1 MMSRKIMN
9 TMATTVSSDS
19 VSTSTSSPTT
29 TTRKTKQT
37 SIGNRRIKYKKAPQA
52 PRRFKSSYIFFST
65 IKHKSIRVELLKA
78 NQDNAKVSY
87 IESKRV

>member
-19 VSTSTSSPTT
+19 VSTSTSSPT

-78 NQDNAKVSY
+78 NQDNAKVRSY
-87 IESKRV
+87 FLF

>member
-9 TMATTVSSDS
+9 TMATAVSSDS
-19 VSTSTSSPTT
+19 VSTSTSSPTTT

-78 NQDNAKVSY
+78 NQDNAKV
-87 IESKRV
+87 R

>member
-19 VSTSTSSPTT
+19 VSTTSSPTT
-29 TTRKTKQT
+29 STRKTKQT

-78 NQDNAKVSY
+78 NQDNAKVSLH
-87 IESKRV
+87 RV

>member
-19 VSTSTSSPTT
+19 VSTTSSPTT

-78 NQDNAKVSY
+78 NQDNAKVSLH
-87 IESKRV
+87 RV

>member
-1 MMSRKIMN
+1 MSRKIMN

-19 VSTSTSSPTT
+19 VSTSTSSTST
-29 TTRKTKQT
+29 TTRKTKQA

-78 NQDNAKVSY
+78 NQDNAKVSLH
-87 IESKRV
+87 RV

>member
-19 VSTSTSSPTT
+19 VSTTSSPTT

-37 SIGNRRIKYKKAPQA
+37 LGNRRIKYKKAPQA

-78 NQDNAKVSY
+78 NQDNAKVS
-87 IESKRV
+87 